1 MGPQK
6 GRFPKGYF
14 GPEVTFSRTLR
25 RQGRHPAIFK
35 FSLHSTSLAKDWK
48 APGQG
53 GRYDE
58 MCDTLRKA
66 LHRLREEFP
75 KSRIVVASFIWI
87 QGESDAAEDASANA
101 YEASLRKLLQHLRVT
116 VLEEPA
122 LPVILG
128 VDEQHPWV
136 VERTQVV
143 EAQKKIAT
151 EDIHTVFTSMRGLEK
166 FDTSHLSTAGLVKHG
181 ERLFEAYNI
190 LKARIAS
197 GK

>member
-1 MGPQK
+1 
-6 GRFPKGYF
+6 
-14 GPEVTFSRTLR
+14 
-25 RQGRHPAIFK
+25 
-35 FSLHSTSLAKDWK
+35 
-48 APGQG
+48 
-53 GRYDE
+53 
-58 MCDTLRKA
+58 
-66 LHRLREEFP
+66 
-75 KSRIVVASFIWI
+75 VASFIWI